1 MSGVRFSP
9 AAISYLGRI
18 SDCTLERWGA
28 GQAEF
33 YVREIHECCGRLA
46 NGTLPGVD
54 ASDIRDDYSKQFT
67 GRHVIYFR
75 RTAED
80 TIDVVRILHQAMDVT
95 TRLSG
100 P

>member
-1 MSGVRFSP
+1 VGRVHFSP
-9 AAISYLGRI
+9 AAVADLGAI
-18 SDCTLERWGA
+18 WDYTLERWGA

-33 YVREIHECCGRLA
+33 YVREINECCQRLA

-54 ASDIRDDYSKQFT
+54 ASDIRDGYSKQFV

-75 RTAED
+75 RTAND
-80 TIDVVRILHQAMDVT
+80 AINVIRILHQAMDAS
-95 TRLSG
+95 TRLQG